1 MLHESKIWHQEKKN
15 IKKEDFAIW
24 KEVNVTFL
32 FPGRDQVPA
41 QQQEGE
47 CYVYGSIQNQIAF
60 TCCELT
66 SAEKRRVPRESSLK
80 GR

>member
-1 MLHESKIWHQEKKN
+1 MAPGEKKY
-15 IKKEDFAIW
+15 KTEDFAIW
-24 KEVNVTFL
+24 KEVNVTFI
-32 FPGRDQVPA
+32 FPGRYQVPA
-41 QQQEGE
+41 QWQEGE

-66 SAEKRRVPRESSLK
+66 LAEKCRVPRERSLK